1 MSAISSY
8 NVTEGI
14 LPFTSYDFQV
24 SVCNAI
30 GCGAFTD
37 IVTVTT
43 DEDGES
49 DTLVHTFQYVETL
62 DNVLMPI
69 QQLLMQPQP

>member
-49 DTLVHTFQYVETL
+49 DTLVQYVETL

>member
-49 DTLVHTFQYVETL
+49 DTLVQYAETL

-69 QQLLMQPQP
+69 TQLLMQPQP